1 MSKRICRRCKA
12 DITYYNTKAGRPE
25 RKGAQICGRCYLIE
39 KKEER
44 KRKGLA

>member
-1 MSKRICRRCKA
+1 MTDRVCRKCNTS
-12 DITYYNTKAGRPE
+12 ITYYNTKAGRPE
-25 RKGAQICGRCYLIE
+25 RRKRQICGRCYLIE